1 MSDSPELIP
10 NGDEQEETPVMDER
24 TIARRIAL
32 QALYEIDAAHHP
44 AGRVIATH
52 LQVQTPAP
60 KIARYVRQLVIGVL
74 ENLETIDAAIV
85 AHAPE
90 FPVKVLAII
99 DRNILRIAIYEFAI
113 QADTPVKVACNE
125 AVELA
130 KMFGADG
137 ASSFING
144 VLGAITR
151 DEVWLGQT
159 REDKDGE
166 NGDSNQAYPSEPAT

>member
-1 MSDSPELIP
+1 MSDSPQMIP
-10 NGDEQEETPVMDER
+10 DNDEPEETPVLDER

-52 LQVQTPAP
+52 LQVQDPSP
-60 KIARYVRQLVIGVL
+60 KVARYVRELVIGVL
-74 ENLETIDAAIV
+74 EHIKTIDAAIL

-90 FPVKVLAII
+90 FPVSVLAII

-113 QADTPVKVACNE
+113 QAQTPVSVACNE

-151 DEVWLGQT
+151 DEVWLVQT
-159 REDKDGE
+159 REDKGSD